1 VLVVN
6 TPDAGHRV
14 AISVDLEEWFHS
26 RRWIDGQQK
35 HEVPDTSDVLR
46 KIYGAPTPAG
56 EVLAPTRR
64 LLEIF
69 KAHRCQVTFFC
80 LGEIATW
87 YPDLIR
93 EIADQGHEIATHG
106 LRHVDIPVLGPDR
119 FAREL
124 VESMDILERLTGRR
138 PTGYRAPNLVY
149 PAWATK
155 VLEDHGLVY
164 DSSICVS
171 RPVGGKYVGWAKA
184 PLTPYHPSYEDE
196 AVRGAARLIEVPL
209 PSFPIVNIAAGS
221 SIFSRVVG
229 YHWTSLAL
237 RARVRTGDTG
247 YYVHPWEFAERPRTE
262 GHWLRNRIF
271 LRRTGAWMDR
281 ALRRLLETFAG
292 RIATV
297 GAVAARF
304 ETAQA
309 RRA

>member
-1 VLVVN
+1 MLVVN

-14 AISVDLEEWFHS
+14 AVSVDLEEWFHS

-35 HEVPDTSDVLR
+35 HQVPDTREVLQR
-46 KIYGAPTPAG
+46 IYGAPTPAG

-64 LLEIF
+64 LLQIF
-69 KAHRCQVTFFC
+69 AAHDCHVTFFV

-87 YPDLIR
+87 YPDLIK
-93 EIADQGHEIATHG
+93 EIAGQGHEIATHG
-106 LRHVDIPVLGPDR
+106 LRHVDIPVLGPER

-124 VESMDILERLTGRR
+124 GESMDILERLTGQR
-138 PTGYRAPNLVY
+138 PIGYRAPNLVY
-149 PAWATK
+149 PSWATK

-184 PLTPYHPSYEDE
+184 PLTPYHPSYADE
-196 AVRGAARLIEVPL
+196 AVRGDARLIEVPL

-247 YYVHPWEFAERPRTE
+247 YYVHPWEFARRPQTE
-262 GHWLRNRIF
+262 GHWLRNKIF
-271 LRRTGAWMDR
+271 LRRTGDWMDR

-292 RIATV
+292 RVATV

-304 ETAQA
+304 ETAEA